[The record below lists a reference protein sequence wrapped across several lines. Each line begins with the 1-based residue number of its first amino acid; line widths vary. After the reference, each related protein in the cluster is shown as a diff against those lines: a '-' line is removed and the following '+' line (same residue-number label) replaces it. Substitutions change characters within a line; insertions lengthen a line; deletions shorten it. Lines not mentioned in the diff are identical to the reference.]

1 MKNSLPPQIIIDET
15 VEQLLTERY
24 KPSAQWLEDAL
35 KDKRRAGRRY
45 FNPTPAEK
53 WVLASSEQARRVRQ
67 KDRIDSDEYIRTIH
81 KLLGTRT
88 EAERAERSS
97 ASVSESKR
105 PGESAELRSLKE
117 KVCFL
122 EAQLE
127 SQRPFLQLYR

>member
-1 MKNSLPPQIIIDET
+1 MKNSLPPQMNRDET

-88 EAERAERSS
+88 EAERAEQGVGGLGGTKISR
-97 ASVSESKR
+97 
-105 PGESAELRSLKE
+105 
-117 KVCFL
+117 
-122 EAQLE
+122 
-127 SQRPFLQLYR
+127 